1 MQPVIIR
8 FLLGSISKSFNQ
20 KSPCHSPTFTL
31 PISEKPERLFYLIVL
46 RGGLSQTGP
55 KTILKSKGGNWKE
68 HLFHHL
74 SFLNLCAALCF
85 VAQSCL
91 TLYNTV
97 WTVAPQAP
105 PSVGFSRQEY
115 CSELPCPSPEDL
127 PDPGI
132 KPPSLLSLALA
143 GGSFITSAT

>member
-1 MQPVIIR
+1 MQPIKIR

-31 PISEKPERLFYLIVL
+31 PISEKPERLFYLLVL

-55 KTILKSKGGNWKE
+55 KTILKSKGGNSGKNTSFNICLSLISVLCCASSLSHVW
-68 HLFHHL
+68 LF
-74 SFLNLCAALCF
+74 A
-85 VAQSCL
+85 
-91 TLYNTV
+91 TL
-97 WTVAPQAP
+97 WTVAHQAP
-105 PSVGFSRQEY
+105 LSMGFSRQEY

-127 PDPGI
+127 PDPGT
-132 KPPSLLSLALA
+132 KPPSLLSPACV